1 MNSSNSRIKKTVIF
15 YTVSLLVYLLIVT
28 LYPVISMSF
37 DSSMLSVTIFVI
49 VTSIGNFVI
58 QSQSGGLELRNSP
71 RFLNNY
77 SIKNLIMFKDE
88 SLSRKYSEKFK
99 YISKDGVAIY
109 SFENTGKFP
118 PAFTRILHHIPDI
131 FVDER
136 FFSYLDQADLET
148 LILHELGHFT
158 YRVDY
163 KKRVL
168 ANLFLLSLAFSIL
181 SSVLIFILGSINQL
195 FFIPVI
201 LVSISLLSF
210 ILILYITINS
220 EFSADR
226 FGATQ
231 KGDTNA
237 MINLLMKIQEFV
249 SIDNHSRAKK
259 LRVKK
264 QIDRRIKRLKDEA
277 S

>member
-1 MNSSNSRIKKTVIF
+1 
-15 YTVSLLVYLLIVT
+15 
-28 LYPVISMSF
+28 MSF
-37 DSSMLSVTIFVI
+37 DASILSLTIFFI

-58 QSQSGGLELRNSP
+58 QRQSGGLELRNSP

-77 SIKNLIMFKDE
+77 SIKNLIMFEDE
-88 SLSRKYSEKFK
+88 SLSRKYSEKFMA
-99 YISKDGVAIY
+99 ISKDGVAIY

-118 PAFTRILHHIPDI
+118 PAFIRISHHIPDI

-158 YRVDY
+158 YRDNY

-168 ANLFLLSLAFSIL
+168 VNLFLLSLVFSVL
-181 SSVLIFILGSINQL
+181 SSVLIFILGFINQL

-210 ILILYITINS
+210 VLVLYIAINS
-220 EFSADR
+220 EFAADR
-226 FGATQ
+226 FAATQ
-231 KGDTNA
+231 KGNTNA
-237 MINLLMKIQEFV
+237 MINLLTKVQEFV
-249 SIDNHSRAKK
+249 SIDKYSRAKK

>member
-1 MNSSNSRIKKTVIF
+1 
-15 YTVSLLVYLLIVT
+15 
-28 LYPVISMSF
+28 
-37 DSSMLSVTIFVI
+37 
-49 VTSIGNFVI
+49 
-58 QSQSGGLELRNSP
+58 
-71 RFLNNY
+71 
-77 SIKNLIMFKDE
+77 MFEDE

-99 YISKDGVAIY
+99 YISKYGVAIY
-109 SFENTGKFP
+109 LFENTGKFP
-118 PAFTRILHHIPDI
+118 PAFIRISHHIPDI

-158 YRVDY
+158 YRDNY

-168 ANLFLLSLAFSIL
+168 VNLFLLSLVFSVL
-181 SSVLIFILGSINQL
+181 SSVLIFILGFINQL

-210 ILILYITINS
+210 VLVLYIAINS
-220 EFSADR
+220 EFAADR

-231 KGDTNA
+231 KGNTNA
-237 MINLLMKIQEFV
+237 MINLLTKIQEFV
-249 SIDNHSRAKK
+249 SIDKYSRAKK

>member
-1 MNSSNSRIKKTVIF
+1 MKSSNSRIKKTVIF
-15 YTVSLLVYLLIVT
+15 YAVSFLVSSLI
-28 LYPVISMSF
+28 LIIYPVIAMSF
-37 DSSMLSVTIFVI
+37 DASILSLTIFFI

-58 QSQSGGLELRNSP
+58 QSQSSELELRKSQ

-77 SIKNLIMFKDE
+77 RIRNLVFFKDE

-99 YISKDGVAIY
+99 AISKDGVAIY
-109 SFENTGKFP
+109 SFENAGKFP
-118 PAFTRILHHIPDI
+118 PAFIRISHHIPDI
-131 FVDER
+131 FVDGR

-158 YRVDY
+158 YRDDY

-168 ANLFLLSLAFSIL
+168 VNLFLLSFVFSIL
-181 SSVLIFILGSINQL
+181 SSVLIFILGFINQL

-210 ILILYITINS
+210 VLVLYIAINS
-220 EFSADR
+220 EFTADR

-231 KGDTNA
+231 KGNTNA